1 MSGMIDRMHW
11 LRGTDSEYLSPK
23 ATATRLHLAV
33 GTLANWRVQGI
44 GPRFVKFGKKV
55 LYPRAEVVAY
65 EQRQIRSAT

>member
-1 MSGMIDRMHW
+1 MV
-11 LRGTDSEYLSPK
+11 T
-23 ATATRLHLAV
+23 